1 MAPVLVIGGL
11 PGAGKTTVAQEL
23 ARRRG
28 GEVVSAG
35 DLFREWA
42 EEKGM
47 SLKAFGRL
55 AEEDHAIDRRLDE
68 AIVKRVADLIAREV
82 PLVVEGRL
90 PAHLLR
96 EEGQEVFAVWLEAPR
111 AVRAAR
117 VARRDEV
124 TRSVA
129 LREMKTREAS
139 ETRRYATI
147 YGIDLGDLRVF
158 DLVLDSS
165 DQTPKELVDAIL
177 EEAGA

>member
-1 MAPVLVIGGL
+1 MARVLVIGGL

-35 DLFREWA
+35 DLFRQWA

-47 SLKAFGRL
+47 GLEAFGRL

-68 AIVKRVADLIAREV
+68 AVLKRVTDLAAREV

-96 EEGQEVFAVWLEAPR
+96 KEGQPLFAVWLEAPR
-111 AVRAAR
+111 SVRAAR
-117 VARRDEV
+117 IARRDEV
-124 TRSVA
+124 TDGVA
-129 LREMKTREAS
+129 LREVKTREGS

-147 YGIDLGDLRVF
+147 YGIDLADLRVF

-165 DQTPKELVDAIL
+165 ELTPEELVDAIL
-177 EEAGA
+177 EEATA

>member
-1 MAPVLVIGGL
+1 MARVLVIGGL
-11 PGAGKTTVAQEL
+11 PGAGKTTVAEEL

-35 DLFREWA
+35 DLFRQWA

-68 AIVKRVADLIAREV
+68 AILQRVVDLAARDV
-82 PLVVEGRL
+82 PVVVEGRL
-90 PAHLLR
+90 PAHLLPQ
-96 EEGQEVFAVWLEAPR
+96 EGLPVFAVWLEAPR

-117 VARRDEV
+117 VARRDDV
-124 TRSVA
+124 TEAIAR
-129 LREMKTREAS
+129 REMKTREAS
-139 ETRRYATI
+139 ETRRYVTI
-147 YGIDLGDLRVF
+147 YGIDLGDQRVF

-165 DQTPKELVDAIL
+165 DQTPEELVDTIL
-177 EEAGA
+177 EEAGV

>member
-1 MAPVLVIGGL
+1 MARVLVIGGL

-23 ARRRG
+23 VRRRG

-35 DLFREWA
+35 DLFRQWA

-68 AIVKRVADLIAREV
+68 AILQRVTDLEVRDV

-96 EEGQEVFAVWLEAPR
+96 REGQQLFAVWLEAPR
-111 AVRAAR
+111 SVRAAR
-117 VARRDEV
+117 IARRDEV
-124 TRSVA
+124 SDRVA
-129 LREMKTREAS
+129 HREMKTREAS
-139 ETRRYATI
+139 ETRRYASI
-147 YGIDLGDLRVF
+147 YGINLGDLRVF

-165 DQTPKELVDAIL
+165 DQTPDELVDAIL
-177 EEAGA
+177 EEAGP